1 MSILKVIKRVIMVCE
16 EWNKQ
21 VNDIDL
27 VDGLLLVNLENGVN
41 FSLAYRF
48 MTESEITDK
57 VISACKWSE

>member
-16 EWNKQ
+16 EYNKE
-21 VNDIDL
+21 VTDIDL

-48 MTESEITDK
+48 MTPEEITNK
-57 VISACKWSE
+57 VISACKWGE

>member
-21 VNDIDL
+21 VNDIDI

-48 MTESEITDK
+48 MSESELTDK

>member
-21 VNDIDL
+21 VNDIDI
-27 VDGLLLVNLENGVN
+27 VDGLLLVNLTNGVN

-48 MTESEITDK
+48 MTIQEIEDK
-57 VISACKWSE
+57 IISACKWSE

>member
-16 EWNKQ
+16 EWNKS
-21 VNDIDL
+21 VNDIDI

-48 MTESEITDK
+48 MSESEITDK
-57 VISACKWSE
+57 VISACKWGE